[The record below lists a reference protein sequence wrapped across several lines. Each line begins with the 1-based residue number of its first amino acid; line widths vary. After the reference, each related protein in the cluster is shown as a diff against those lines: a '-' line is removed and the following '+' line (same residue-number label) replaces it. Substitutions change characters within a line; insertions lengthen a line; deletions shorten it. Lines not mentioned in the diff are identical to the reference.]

1 MSSGCIWQTWFLVL
15 TLMRISRALS
25 WRADFSPF
33 KASLPNVADSQWSE
47 LEALAAK
54 LYEWNSKI
62 NLVSRQD
69 VDRLVENHIMPSLAV
84 AKVRPFAAGERV
96 IDVGTGGGLPGLP
109 LAIVNPK
116 ATFTLLDSN
125 SKKMMVVEDLVA
137 YLGLESRVKVVKGRA
152 EMHTE
157 SYDFILGRAVSAIPN
172 FLSFSAHL
180 LGNNAAGTGT
190 QSTQSTGEGGAISS
204 GLLYLKGGDFG
215 EELKEAGIS
224 QSRLFPVQE
233 LLPPIV
239 SDKAVLFVDAEQI
252 AVFRSRM
259 QQAVSAAAAAAAP
272 KPKPSVSRA
281 RSRSRGNGK
290 DKDKDKDSPARK

>member
-1 MSSGCIWQTWFLVL
+1 MSWGGVWQWYLVL
-15 TLMRISRALS
+15 LVFMRISRSLS
-25 WRADFSPF
+25 WKADFSPF
-33 KASLPNVADSQWSE
+33 KASLPNVVASQWSE

-84 AKVRPFAAGERV
+84 AKVRPFAPGERV

-109 LAIVNPK
+109 LAIINPE

-125 SKKMMVVEDLVA
+125 TKKMMVVEDLVA
-137 YLGLESRVKVVKGRA
+137 YLGLENRVKVVKGRA
-152 EMHTE
+152 EAHTE
-157 SYDFILGRAVSAIPN
+157 RYDFILGRAVSAIPN

-180 LGNNAAGTGT
+180 LGNNAGPGTRPA
-190 QSTQSTGEGGAISS
+190 GEGGAAISS

-215 EELKEAGIS
+215 EELKEAGIT
-224 QSRLFPVQE
+224 QSLLFPVQE

-239 SDKAVLFVDAEQI
+239 SDKSVLYVDSEQI
-252 AVFRSRM
+252 AAFRSRM
-259 QQAVSAAAAAAAP
+259 QAASATTTP
-272 KPKPSVSRA
+272 KPKPKAKPSLTKA
-281 RSRSRGNGK
+281 RSGGS
-290 DKDKDKDSPARK
+290 DKDKGKGSPARN

>member
-1 MSSGCIWQTWFLVL
+1 MSCRGVWQWYLVL
-15 TLMRISRALS
+15 LVFMRISRSLS
-25 WRADFSPF
+25 WRPDFSPF
-33 KASLPNVADSQWSE
+33 KTSLPNVVASQWSE

-84 AKVRPFAAGERV
+84 SKVRPFAPGERV

-109 LAIVNPK
+109 LAIVNPE

-125 SKKMMVVEDLVA
+125 TKKMMVVEDLVA
-137 YLGLESRVKVVKGRA
+137 YLGLENRVKVVKGRA
-152 EMHTE
+152 ETHTE
-157 SYDFILGRAVSAIPN
+157 RYDFILGRAVSAIPN

-180 LGNNAAGTGT
+180 LGNNAGPGTRPV
-190 QSTQSTGEGGAISS
+190 GEGGAAISS

-215 EELKEAGIS
+215 EELKEAGIT

-233 LLPPIV
+233 LLPSIV
-239 SDKAVLFVDAEQI
+239 SDKSVLYVDSEQI
-252 AVFRSRM
+252 AAFRSRM
-259 QQAVSAAAAAAAP
+259 HAASAATAP
-272 KPKPSVSRA
+272 KPKPKPSLSTA
-281 RSRSRGNGK
+281 RSRGS
-290 DKDKDKDSPARK
+290 DKDKDKGSPARN